1 MFTYIYSLLLQC
13 NHFTVCGDIHGQF
26 YDLLNIFEL
35 NGLPS
40 EENPYVSFLCLSVC
54 LSVCLYVHILY
65 SFVCMYMYI
74 VCVWQFFPNSAD
86 SCSMATLLTEARSLS
101 R

>member
-1 MFTYIYSLLLQC
+1 MFTYIYSLLFQC

-54 LSVCLYVHILY
+54 LSVCLLY
-65 SFVCMYMYI
+65 IYYIALFVCTCI
-74 VCVWQFFPNSAD
+74 LCVCGNS
-86 SCSMATLLTEARSLS
+86 SLTLPIAVQWRLC
-101 R
+101 